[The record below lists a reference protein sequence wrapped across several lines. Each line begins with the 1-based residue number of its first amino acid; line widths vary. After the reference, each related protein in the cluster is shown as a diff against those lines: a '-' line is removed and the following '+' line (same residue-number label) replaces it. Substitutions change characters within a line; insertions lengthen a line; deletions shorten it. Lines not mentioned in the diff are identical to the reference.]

1 MKKILAATLAAA
13 LGTTALPALAQSAGD
28 WTVGL
33 GLGVVAPKSNNGLL
47 AGQPTTIDNDVRP
60 TITFE
65 YFVRDNIGIE
75 LLAATPFEHTA
86 TVTGVGTV
94 STKHLPPTLSVNYHF
109 ANDSKFTP
117 FVGAGI
123 NYTTFFEESSAL
135 GTVSLSDSVG
145 LALHAGLDVAI
156 SDKGSLRA
164 DLRWIDINADAYLGG
179 AFIGEAEIDPVVFGL
194 SYIHNF

>member
-164 DLRWIDINADAYLGG
+164 DLRWIDINSDAYLNG
-179 AFIGEAEIDPVVFGL
+179 AFIGEAEIDPIVFGL